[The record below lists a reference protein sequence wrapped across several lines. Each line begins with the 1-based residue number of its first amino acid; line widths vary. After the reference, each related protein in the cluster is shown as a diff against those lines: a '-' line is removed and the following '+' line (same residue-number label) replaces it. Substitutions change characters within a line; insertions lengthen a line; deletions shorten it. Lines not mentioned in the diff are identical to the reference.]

1 GRASGG
7 AQSRGA
13 RRQHV
18 PERRAG
24 QPHAHHLRA
33 GAAQRRLSDIARSA
47 MNRRTFL
54 LAGTIVGIGAAV
66 PALAL
71 LATGPEDVVAR
82 IVRLRFPDARIAD
95 AELRAFARD
104 FLVSDRT
111 SGAKLAALR
120 VGLPVMQSPALSGLT
135 PERVQDLY
143 DRFERRVVTK
153 FALST
158 GFFERAGND
167 AALAASD
174 QAPLRYR
181 GLADPY
187 LMGCAN
193 PLAVLDLD

>member
-1 GRASGG
+1 
-7 AQSRGA
+7 
-13 RRQHV
+13 
-18 PERRAG
+18 
-24 QPHAHHLRA
+24 
-33 GAAQRRLSDIARSA
+33 
-47 MNRRTFL
+47 MNRRAFL
-54 LAGTIVGIGAAV
+54 LAGTIVGVGAAV

-82 IVRLRFPDARIAD
+82 IVRLRFPDARIA
-95 AELRAFARD
+95 AEDLSAFARD

-120 VGLPVMQSPALSGLT
+120 VGMPVMQSRTLSGLA
-135 PERVQDLY
+135 PERVQELY

-158 GFFERAGND
+158 GFFERAAG
-167 AALAASD
+167 D

-193 PLAVLDLD
+193 PLAVLDLDAS